1 MHPVGIVLSFIV
13 GIAVAVAAFVFATWI
28 VVWNLNDMAA
38 VGVNFWNTFWILLVG
53 VCLFGGSAKAAS

>member
-1 MHPVGIVLSFIV
+1 MHPVGIVFAFIV
-13 GIAVAVAAFVFATWI
+13 GIAISVALFVFGVWI

-53 VCLFGGSAKAAS
+53 CALFGGSAKAAS